1 MKRLLCLL
9 LVASGGAAA
18 APADPLNAVA
28 EGAVYA
34 QTRCYRLIHHDTF
47 DYEDCLQA
55 LLRDARRPTP
65 RRLGME
71 YFGWV
76 GAQNSAR
83 LGMRGA
89 EQTAYEFLGRFR
101 ATQKRLRIG
110 DEALCASVAGDCTVR
125 IARMKQ
131 MDAAPRPRPAP
142 GEGDDD
148 ERPHH

>member
-9 LVASGGAAA
+9 LAASAPAVA
-18 APADPLNAVA
+18 APADPLTAVT

-55 LLRDARRPTP
+55 LLRDERRPTP

-89 EQTAYEFLGRFR
+89 EQSAYEFLGRFR
-101 ATQKRLRIG
+101 ATQKRLRID
-110 DEALCASVAGDCTVR
+110 DEALCATVAGDCTVR
-125 IARMKQ
+125 IARMKL
-131 MDAAPRPRPAP
+131 MEATPRPRLAP
-142 GEGDDD
+142 GEADDA
-148 ERPHH
+148 RHHH

>member
-1 MKRLLCLL
+1 MKRLFCLL
-9 LVASGGAAA
+9 LVASGAAAA

-131 MDAAPRPRPAP
+131 MEATPRPRPAP
-142 GEGDDD
+142 GEADA
-148 ERPHH
+148 EQHHH